1 MKSPWLQ
8 TGSRLPSDWGSRGWL
23 DGENASTRNP
33 ARRGIFWINSLT
45 GFRRITDGTS
55 HTFLL
60 GERALRTYTTVSGAE
75 LLCRGALV
83 HGIRWQTDL
92 GNLANS
98 LNRGQSTDMGIGIG
112 GINSVL
118 ENPMEC
124 ARGALSFHP
133 GGAQFTMADGS
144 VRFVGESIDHNP
156 DFTINSVFERAGA
169 MADGE
174 PAGMAW

>member
-1 MKSPWLQ
+1 M
-8 TGSRLPSDWGSRGWL
+8 
-23 DGENASTRNP
+23 
-33 ARRGIFWINSLT
+33 
-45 GFRRITDGTS
+45 
-55 HTFLL
+55 
-60 GERALRTYTTVSGAE
+60 RTYTTVSGAE
-75 LLCRGALV
+75 FMCRGALV

-98 LNRGQSTDMGIGIG
+98 LNRGQSTAMGMGIG